1 MVNMYFA
8 VFACKVTKKVLN
20 TSKKGEKK
28 QNGQCSM
35 VNVQCSMVNVQW
47 SMFNGLL
54 RVTFTFQFV
63 SLAKKRAATDILIRA
78 AAHIS
83 FTITNEVYLQNT
95 NY

>member
-28 QNGQCSM
+28 AKT
-35 VNVQCSMVNVQW
+35 VNVQWSMFNGQW

-63 SLAKKRAATDILIRA
+63 SLAKKKSGDRYSHTGCRS
-78 AAHIS
+78 H
-83 FTITNEVYLQNT
+83 
-95 NY
+95 